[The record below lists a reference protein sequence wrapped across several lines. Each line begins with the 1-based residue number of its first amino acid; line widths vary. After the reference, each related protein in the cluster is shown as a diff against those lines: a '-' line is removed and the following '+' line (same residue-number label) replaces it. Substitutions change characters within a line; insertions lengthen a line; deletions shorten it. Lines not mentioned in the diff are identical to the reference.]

1 MGTIERKAFYSGN
14 LSLPIPVLPCR
25 YLHFRYL
32 PLCYLDIVRGGRWS
46 PKAWSPSSMAP
57 IQSQFLLKC
66 LIWLL
71 IFIDLYSLL
80 KNLFQFL
87 IKIEMLLEEIF
98 TKKKKQKNTAV
109 NDWHQHEEKK
119 KIPCQCFNTLLAEQL
134 LLLSPS
140 ALNGC
145 AQNWTC
151 QQMVISTVW
160 HASWCILR
168 CWQMKYNS
176 PGGMLWFLKQYLHNK
191 KQKPTE
197 SSHWGPRS
205 ISSKVVLSCLFS
217 RFEQQSSLLRD

>member
-1 MGTIERKAFYSGN
+1 MSHVTSHFYK
-14 LSLPIPVLPCR
+14 
-25 YLHFRYL
+25 FFT
-32 PLCYLDIVRGGRWS
+32 
-46 PKAWSPSSMAP
+46 PSWKIS
-57 IQSQFLLKC
+57 IS
-66 LIWLL
+66 
-71 IFIDLYSLL
+71 
-80 KNLFQFL
+80 
-87 IKIEMLLEEIF
+87 IKIEMLLEEICIK
-98 TKKKKQKNTAV
+98 TNTAV

-119 KIPCQCFNTLLAEQL
+119 EIPRQCFNTLLAEQL

-160 HASWCILR
+160 HASWCILH

-191 KQKPTE
+191 KTTE
-197 SSHWGPRS
+197 SFHWGPRS

>member
-98 TKKKKQKNTAV
+98 TKKNTAV

-119 KIPCQCFNTLLAEQL
+119 KNTMSMFQHITCWTASPTQSFCVKWVCPKLDMPADGYKHCLACILVHSTLLTDEIQFPWRDA
-134 LLLSPS
+134 
-140 ALNGC
+140 
-145 AQNWTC
+145 
-151 QQMVISTVW
+151 VV
-160 HASWCILR
+160 
-168 CWQMKYNS
+168 
-176 PGGMLWFLKQYLHNK
+176 
-191 KQKPTE
+191 
-197 SSHWGPRS
+197 
-205 ISSKVVLSCLFS
+205 SKAVLT
-217 RFEQQSSLLRD
+217 